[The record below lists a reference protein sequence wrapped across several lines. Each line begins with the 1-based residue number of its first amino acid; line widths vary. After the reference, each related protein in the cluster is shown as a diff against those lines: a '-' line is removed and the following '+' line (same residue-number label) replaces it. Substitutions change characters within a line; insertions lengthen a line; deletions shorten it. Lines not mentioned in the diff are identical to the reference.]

1 MRRIRRLAAD
11 TQLLLAVT
19 VALGAVVVA
28 FAGDL
33 AEVWPTFA
41 AAALLIAA
49 QAVIAAS
56 PNRAGK
62 ALGWLATGARF
73 GLTVGF
79 VTVAT
84 ALIGDSSIHPAAV
97 LYLPVVAF
105 AAVHGAKSAVIVGGL
120 ALAAYLVPVLY
131 ATPEQGAATTQRAVA
146 LAVTAVVLSIG
157 TRRTVSALTLT
168 MAKLGRSHARDRRR
182 SRQVAAVEAVGR
194 LLAARGPIPEAL
206 DRVVR
211 LLRDDLGYAFVSLY
225 LGDSSLV
232 RLAAQGGY
240 TSVIETF
247 DGTAGVV
254 GRVMRT
260 RAVAFVADVT
270 RDPDYVSASDRVGAE
285 ISVPLLVD
293 DDLIGVVNVEA
304 TPTSGLDAS
313 DVETMTLVAERL
325 ASALA
330 LARERE
336 ALADR
341 AEVFRRLASFSSAVN
356 GTLDP
361 VGLHRA
367 IVETLTTVVA
377 ADVVVLTVLDRSS
390 GTYLTRA
397 IAGADERY
405 LGVEV
410 KSGEGLAGRA
420 IRDRAPVVDDGF
432 DRSRYPVDLTGEAE
446 VPDSVAGIAVPLV
459 RDDVVVGALTLVR
472 RDLERPFGRAELEV
486 LPILADLTALAV
498 TNTFLHAEMAESSIR
513 DPLTN
518 LYNRRHLDGLL
529 ARIEAERSR
538 LAADDRGRLAIIMFD
553 LDHFGAV
560 NKDYGHQVGDAVL
573 RHFGEILRRRLRS
586 SDVIARYGGEEFVVV
601 LDGASLEKSVE
612 LANRVRLELGESTV
626 EAANG
631 VRLSVQVS
639 AGCAAIGAD
648 LGTMFDALAQADV
661 ALAMAKRAGRNRVVA
676 A

>member
-1 MRRIRRLAAD
+1 MRWLRRVVAD
-11 TQLLLAVT
+11 TQLLLALT
-19 VALGAVVVA
+19 VALGAVAVA
-28 FAGDL
+28 VAGNV
-33 AEVWPTFA
+33 AEVKATLA

-49 QAVIAAS
+49 QAAIALS
-56 PNRAGK
+56 HRRARKPFGSI
-62 ALGWLATGARF
+62 ATGARF

-84 ALIGDSSIHPAAV
+84 AIIGDPSIHPAAV
-97 LYLPVVAF
+97 LYLPVVAL
-105 AAVHGAKSAVIVGGL
+105 AAVHGARPAFFVGGM
-120 ALAAYLVPVLY
+120 ALAAYLLPVLY
-131 ATPEQGAATTQRAVA
+131 AAPEQAAATTQRAVA
-146 LAVTAVVLSIG
+146 LAVTAIVLSIG
-157 TRRTVSALTLT
+157 TRRTVSALTLA

-182 SRQVAAVEAVGR
+182 SRQVAAVEGVGR

-225 LGDSSLV
+225 LGNSSLV

-240 TSVIETF
+240 TTVIETF
-247 DGTAGVV
+247 DGSTGVV

-260 RAVAFVADVT
+260 RATAFVADVK
-270 RDPDYVSASDRVGAE
+270 RDADYVSASDRVGAE

-293 DDLIGVVNVEA
+293 NDLIGIVNVEA

-341 AEVFRRLASFSSAVN
+341 AELFRRLATFSSAVN

-361 VGLHRA
+361 AGLHRA
-367 IVETLTTVVA
+367 IVSSLTTVVA

-390 GTYLTRA
+390 GKYLTRA

-405 LGVEV
+405 VGLEV
-410 KSGEGLAGRA
+410 NSGEGLAGRA
-420 IRDRAPVVDDGF
+420 IRDRAPVVDDRY
-432 DRSRYPVDLTGEAE
+432 DRSRYPVDLTAEE
-446 VPDSVAGIAVPLV
+446 VPESVAGIAVPLV

-472 RDLERPFGRAELEV
+472 LDVQRPFGRAEREV

-498 TNTFLHAEMAESSIR
+498 TNTFLHAEVAESSIR

-518 LYNRRHLDGLL
+518 LYNRRHLDGVL
-529 ARIEAERSR
+529 ARIETERSR

-573 RHFGEILRRRLRS
+573 RHFSEILRRRLRS
-586 SDVIARYGGEEFVVV
+586 SDLIARYGGEEFVVV
-601 LDGASLEKSVE
+601 LDGATLEKCVE
-612 LANRVRLELGESTV
+612 LANRVRVELGESTV
-626 EAANG
+626 DAADG
-631 VRLSVQVS
+631 TRLSVQVS

-648 LGTMFDALAQADV
+648 LGTVFDALAQADV
-661 ALAMAKRAGRNRVVA
+661 ALVMAKRAGRNRVVA